1 MAREKNYPEE
11 SKETV
16 SIDHRDPRKHR
27 FPTAKI
33 ENLII
38 HGVLERSTKNGL
50 GSVGGKVN
58 LRLNTASFLP
68 NKARRKT

>member
-11 SKETV
+11 SEETV
-16 SIDHRDPRKHR
+16 SIDHRDPGKHL
-27 FPTAKI
+27 FPAAKV

-38 HGVLERSTKNGL
+38 HGALGRSTKNGL